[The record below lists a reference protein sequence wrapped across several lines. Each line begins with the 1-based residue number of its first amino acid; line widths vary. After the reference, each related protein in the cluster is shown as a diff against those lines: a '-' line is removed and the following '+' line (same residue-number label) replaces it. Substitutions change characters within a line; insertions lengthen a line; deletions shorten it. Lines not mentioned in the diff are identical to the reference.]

1 MNNDNINSPLKVLL
15 GLLIAVIC
23 LGIIGFCVVNIPAK
37 SIKRDIQLVP
47 IETETEAQVQQG
59 NN

>member
-1 MNNDNINSPLKVLL
+1 MDNDNLNSPLKILL
-15 GLLIAVIC
+15 GLLVAAIC

-37 SIKRDIQLVP
+37 SIKRNIQLIP

-59 NN
+59 SI